1 MEPLSYEIVSNT
13 FMTIV
18 GFLGIVSLVAS
29 LVITFRTLKK
39 PFDERNE
46 TIREHS
52 EKLDRDWQTLQDLRD
67 EMGILLNGQML
78 LLQHELTNNH
88 KDKLQEHQDFIQ
100 RYLIEHHTNRAGESH
115 G

>member
-1 MEPLSYEIVSNT
+1 MEPLSYEVVSNT
-13 FMTIV
+13 FMAII

-29 LVITFRTLKK
+29 LIITFRTLKK

-52 EKLDRDWQTLQDLRD
+52 EKLDRDWQTLQDLRA
-67 EMGILLNGQML
+67 ELGIVLNGQML
-78 LLQHELTNNH
+78 LIQHELTNDH
-88 KDKLQEHQDFIQ
+88 IDKLQAHQDFIQ
-100 RYLIEHHTNRAGESH
+100 RYLIEHHTGNGEIH

>member
-1 MEPLSYEIVSNT
+1 MEPLSYEVVANT

-18 GFLGIVSLVAS
+18 GFLGILSLVAS
-29 LVITFRTLKK
+29 LIITFRTLKK

-52 EKLDRDWQTLQDLRD
+52 EKLDRDWQTLQDLRA
-67 EMGILLNGQML
+67 EMGIVLNGQML
-78 LLQHELTNNH
+78 LIQHEITNDH
-88 KDKLQEHQDFIQ
+88 IDKLREHQDFIQ
-100 RYLIEHHTNRAGESH
+100 RYLIEHHTQAG